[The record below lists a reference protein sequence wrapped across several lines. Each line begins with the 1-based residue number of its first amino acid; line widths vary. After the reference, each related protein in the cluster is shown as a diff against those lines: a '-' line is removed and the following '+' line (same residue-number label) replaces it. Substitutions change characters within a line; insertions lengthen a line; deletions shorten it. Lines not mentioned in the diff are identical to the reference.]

1 MADIMINI
9 QVEILRIMIVKVDIL
24 FILIKLKIITK
35 QIFLTQI
42 NINNSF
48 NMMTN
53 KRTKIF

>member
-1 MADIMINI
+1 MEDIMINI

-48 NMMTN
+48 NMMTT

>member
-48 NMMTN
+48 NMMTT